1 MKNPLN
7 LIQSDN
13 WLLDRIRA
21 GDEKALTILYR
32 DNKRAVA
39 AFTLRNSGTLEDA
52 DDLLQEAVIILWE
65 KVNGGTFEHTAK
77 LSTFIFAIVRN
88 LWLRRLARRRKEI
101 PQDMEADIQ
110 ADVSSPLDDLI
121 QSENAE
127 AVKNALERLGNPCKQ
142 LLLLY
147 YWQKLSMEAIAQQ
160 MGFAG
165 ADTVKSK
172 KYQCKKALERLLWKK
187 M

>member
-1 MKNPLN
+1 MENPLT
-7 LIQSDN
+7 LIQSDSR
-13 WLLDRIRA
+13 LLDRIRA
-21 GDEKALTILYR
+21 GDEKALTTLYL

-39 AFTLRNSGTLEDA
+39 AFTLRNNGTPEDA
-52 DDLLQEAVIILWE
+52 DDLLQEAVVILWE
-65 KVNGGTFEHTAK
+65 KVHAGTFEQTAK

-88 LWLRRLARRRKEI
+88 LWLRRLARRKREV
-101 PQDMEADIQ
+101 PQDMEADIP

-121 QSENAE
+121 ESENAE

-147 YWQKLSMEAIAQQ
+147 YWQELSMEAIAQQ

-172 KYQCKKALERLLWKK
+172 KYQCKKALERLLWKT

>member
-7 LIQSDN
+7 LVQSDN
-13 WLLDRIRA
+13 RLLDRIRA
-21 GDEKALTILYR
+21 GDEKALTTLYQ

-52 DDLLQEAVIILWE
+52 NDLLQEAVVILWE
-65 KVNGGTFEHTAK
+65 KVHGGTFEQTAK

-88 LWLRRLARRRKEI
+88 LWLRRLARRKREV
-101 PQDMEADIQ
+101 PQDMQADIQ
-110 ADVSSPLDDLI
+110 AVVSSPLDDLI
-121 QSENAE
+121 ESENAE

-147 YWQKLSMEAIAQQ
+147 YWQELSMEAIAQQ

>member
-7 LIQSDN
+7 LVQSDN
-13 WLLDRIRA
+13 RLLDRIRA
-21 GDEKALTILYR
+21 GDEKALTTLYR
-32 DNKRAVA
+32 DNNRAVA
-39 AFTLRNSGTLEDA
+39 TFTLRNSGTLEDA
-52 DDLLQEAVIILWE
+52 NDLLQEAVVILWE
-65 KVNGGTFEHTAK
+65 KVHGGTFEQTAK

-88 LWLRRLARRRKEI
+88 LWLRRLARRKREV
-101 PQDMEADIQ
+101 PQDMQADIQ
-110 ADVSSPLDDLI
+110 AVVSSPLDDLI
-121 QSENAE
+121 ESENAE
-127 AVKNALERLGNPCKQ
+127 AVKNALERLGNPCRQ

-147 YWQKLSMEAIAQQ
+147 YWQELSMEAIAQQ